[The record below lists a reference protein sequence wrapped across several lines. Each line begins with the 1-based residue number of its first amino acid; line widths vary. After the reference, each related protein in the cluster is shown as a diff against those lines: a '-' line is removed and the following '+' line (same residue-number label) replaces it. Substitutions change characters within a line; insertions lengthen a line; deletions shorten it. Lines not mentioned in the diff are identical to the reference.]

1 MEVRMAWALRKLMTF
16 NRQRI
21 AMSIAHFKTDEELLK
36 FARKVFANRIDTFRK
51 DIAIC

>member
-1 MEVRMAWALRKLMTF
+1 MAWALRKLMTF

-21 AMSIAHFKTDEELLK
+21 AMSIARFKTDEELLK
-36 FARKVFANRIDTFRK
+36 FARKFFANRIDTFRK

>member
-1 MEVRMAWALRKLMTF
+1 
-16 NRQRI
+16 
-21 AMSIAHFKTDEELLK
+21 MSIAHFKTDEELLK